1 MTAAKTVSKPVQV
14 PAETEAPVTDQPT
27 DEVVEQLPVAPAQA
41 EPAPTARSG
50 FEPGRYLTKVGGADY
65 LEVKWRLVWLREVHP
80 DAVVETELVSHV
92 GQDAIFRARVTIPG
106 GGSATG
112 FGSEAYDD
120 FRDYIE
126 KAETKA
132 LGRALAALG
141 FGTQFCPDFEFGA
154 REGRVVD
161 TPVDFSTT
169 RGRRMQGAVPSSAPR
184 MMTAPRAAQDSMPD
198 ASSASMSGNGDRSMP
213 AQSQGGAQSGNVG
226 TVTPKQVKFI
236 QAIARELRLSEEA
249 LSDEAERLYGSPIT
263 ELGRRDA
270 SSFIERLQAR
280 RGASPDSLAS

>member
-1 MTAAKTVSKPVQV
+1 MEAITTTPADIV
-14 PAETEAPVTDQPT
+14 PFATSS
-27 DEVVEQLPVAPAQA
+27 
-41 EPAPTARSG
+41 ART

-80 DAVVETELVSHV
+80 DAVIETELISHV
-92 GQDAIFRARVTIPG
+92 GQDAIFRARVSIPG

-169 RGRRMQGAVPSSAPR
+169 RGRRMQAGSAPR
-184 MMTAPRAAQDSMPD
+184 MMSAPRATQESMPD
-198 ASSASMSGNGDRSMP
+198 APASLNGNGDRTSQNQ
-213 AQSQGGAQSGNVG
+213 AQGGNVG

-280 RGASPDSLAS
+280 RGAHPDSLAS

>member
-1 MTAAKTVSKPVQV
+1 MEAINPTPADIV
-14 PAETEAPVTDQPT
+14 PFAPS
-27 DEVVEQLPVAPAQA
+27 PAR
-41 EPAPTARSG
+41 T

-80 DAVVETELVSHV
+80 DAVIETELISHI
-92 GQDAIFRARVTIPG
+92 GQDAIFRARVSIP

-112 FGSEAYDD
+112 LGSEAYDD

-161 TPVDFSTT
+161 APVDFARTQSARITLSINSAT
-169 RGRRMQGAVPSSAPR
+169 AQRSEPS
-184 MMTAPRAAQDSMPD
+184 
-198 ASSASMSGNGDRSMP
+198 
-213 AQSQGGAQSGNVG
+213 G
-226 TVTPKQVKFI
+226 TITPKQAKFL
-236 QAIARELRLSEEA
+236 ASIARTLRLSEED
-249 LSDEAERLYGSPIT
+249 LGKEAVSFCGKSLDA
-263 ELGRRDA
+263 LGRREA
-270 SSFIERLQAR
+270 SQLIEHLQAR
-280 RGASPDSLAS
+280 HAAV